1 MIGVI
6 IIILFFLALVMLLSP
21 VTVSVK
27 STRVEGKID
36 GFFSMG
42 WIIFLFRYALKDGQT
57 DILVFGRKVARLQ
70 HKEKPP
76 INVEK
81 EKHRGKKKP
90 MPHPEDILS
99 LSGPVLRL
107 IKELI
112 YAFRLKYLDIGIT
125 FGLKDPAHTGI
136 ITGIQH
142 SIFGYLGVGKNIR
155 WTPDFTKP
163 ILEWEMKAKVSI
175 TPISII
181 PPIVRFISSRQVFR
195 AGMRFIRISV
205 S

>member
-21 VTVSVK
+21 VTVSVN

-36 GFFSMG
+36 GFFSMS
-42 WIIFLFRYALKDGQT
+42 WIIFLFRYTLKDRQT

-70 HKEKPP
+70 HKEKHPMY
-76 INVEK
+76 VEK
-81 EKHRGKKKP
+81 EKNREIKKP
-90 MPHPEDILS
+90 MSHPGDILS

-136 ITGIQH
+136 ITGILH
-142 SIFGYLGVGKNIR
+142 SIFGYLRVRKNIR

-163 ILEWEMKAKVSI
+163 ILEWKMKAKVSI

-195 AGMRFIRISV
+195 AGMRFIRD
-205 S
+205 